1 MASTILQ
8 QSPKDTPLG
17 VRSLSSAPAFLSLL
31 QVFLQPWGTAARQ
44 ASLQPGQPAVETVLE
59 TWVFH
64 YQPTI
69 MPQGPTLSR
78 SQLSRLNPTSIYKRL
93 VIMLRSLFC
102 YVRVLPAY
110 RMYRVCKVMHRAVAA
125 PG

>member
-1 MASTILQ
+1 MR
-8 QSPKDTPLG
+8 PL
-17 VRSLSSAPAFLSLL
+17 SLSLL

-44 ASLQPGQPAVETVLE
+44 APLQPGQPPVETVLE

-110 RMYRVCKVMHRAVAA
+110 RMYRVCKVRHRAVAA
-125 PG
+125 AA